1 MPSWPKSCNPNW
13 PPFYSDRLQTVDVPT
28 TEALYITSIEEVV
41 WGIMLVAMTLII
53 HAFGMILT
61 QHVSNELKQ
70 QIGHQFEERR
80 PFLAGISPLILASWM
95 IVIVH
100 CLEILMWAGFFQWKH
115 CFPNFSTATYF
126 SFLEYTTVGSAFN
139 LPLKWRLLEGMI
151 ATAGLLAF
159 AWSTGVLMT
168 LATAFQEQQLRLL
181 RERREKGHQ
190 RS

>member
-1 MPSWPKSCNPNW
+1 M
-13 PPFYSDRLQTVDVPT
+13 
-28 TEALYITSIEEVV
+28 ALYITSAEEVV
-41 WGIMLVAMTLII
+41 WGIILVATTLII
-53 HAFGMILT
+53 HAMGMILT
-61 QHVSNELKQ
+61 QHFSNEFKQ
-70 QIGHQFEERR
+70 QVGQRR
-80 PFLAGISPLILASWM
+80 PFLSGMGTLVLASWL

-100 CLEILMWAGFFQWKH
+100 CFEIVMWAGFFQWKH
-115 CFPNFSTATYF
+115 CFPNYSTAAYF

-181 RERREKGHQ
+181 RERRAKSHAK
-190 RS
+190 S

>member
-1 MPSWPKSCNPNW
+1 M
-13 PPFYSDRLQTVDVPT
+13 DVPT
-28 TEALYITSIEEVV
+28 EEALYITSAEEIA
-41 WGIMLVAMTLII
+41 WGIILVAATLII
-53 HAFGMILT
+53 HAMGMILT
-61 QHVSNELKQ
+61 QHFSNEFKQ
-70 QIGHQFEERR
+70 QVGQRFGQQFEERR
-80 PFLAGISPLILASWM
+80 PFLSGIGPLILASWM

-100 CLEILMWAGFFQWKH
+100 CVEIVTWAGFFQWKD
-115 CFPNFSTATYF
+115 CFPNFSTAVYF

>member
-1 MPSWPKSCNPNW
+1 M
-13 PPFYSDRLQTVDVPT
+13 
-28 TEALYITSIEEVV
+28 
-41 WGIMLVAMTLII
+41 
-53 HAFGMILT
+53 
-61 QHVSNELKQ
+61 
-70 QIGHQFEERR
+70 
-80 PFLAGISPLILASWM
+80 
-95 IVIVH
+95 IVH
-100 CLEILMWAGFFQWKH
+100 CCEIVLWAGFFQWKH

-181 RERREKGHQ
+181 RERRVRGHEK
-190 RS
+190 S